1 MKGIDIYQYGNHAIE
16 LNPPLEIED
25 LMTGLSGIAYG
36 IVNLGRLPQMS
47 DSAGEP
53 QMYYIT
59 KFPNGE
65 SAIHEKRVKI
75 KR

>member
-1 MKGIDIYQYGNHAIE
+1 MKEVDIYQYGKHAVE
-16 LNPPLEIED
+16 LNPPLKIED
-25 LMTGLSGIAYG
+25 IRTGLSGIAYG
-36 IVNLGRLPQMS
+36 IINLGRLPQMS

-59 KFPNGE
+59 KFPKGE
-65 SAIHEKRVKI
+65 SAIHEKWVKI

>member
-36 IVNLGRLPQMS
+36 IINLGRLPQMS

-59 KFPNGE
+59 KFPKGE
-65 SAIHEKRVKI
+65 SAIHEKWVRI
-75 KR
+75 K